1 MGKKI
6 MALIGMGAM
15 ALSMYAD
22 IVVNVSKEITDTEFN
37 CESSSISN
45 LLLPRRERMSP
56 KTETLKVESGKF
68 VIKTGESE
76 KVPMRYVVYTD
87 ETHAVI
93 LYTEKGENL
102 ELNLMSKDPL
112 RYSVK
117 GSRMMED
124 ISALDEE
131 LYQHELRSGDVM
143 LEKGDIEGNR
153 AKLDS
158 IAREYDV
165 IRHKFIEKNPT
176 SPAVAY
182 AILSLGEPED
192 LVREYNKMT
201 PEAKESIL
209 MPMLDLTKEYVERR
223 IESDRRIAAMSDG
236 TKDAPDF
243 TFNDKDGK
251 AVSLRDFRGKWVVI
265 DFWGTWCPWCIKGFP
280 ALKEAYSKY
289 SGKMEVIGVACND
302 TKEKWLA
309 GLEKYQLPWVNV
321 FNPETENS
329 KVLTDYAIEGFPT
342 KVVVSPE
349 GKIANITVGE
359 DPEFFDKLAEFLK

>member
-37 CESSSISN
+37 CESISISN

-68 VIKTGESE
+68 VIKTGETE

-87 ETHAVI
+87 ETHAMI

-124 ISALDEE
+124 ISVLDEE

-209 MPMLDLTKEYVERR
+209 MPMLDLTKEYVESR

-251 AVSLRDFRGKWVVI
+251 AVSLRDYRGKWVVI

-280 ALKEAYSKY
+280 AR
-289 SGKMEVIGVACND
+289 
-302 TKEKWLA
+302 WR
-309 GLEKYQLPWVNV
+309 
-321 FNPETENS
+321 
-329 KVLTDYAIEGFPT
+329 
-342 KVVVSPE
+342 
-349 GKIANITVGE
+349 
-359 DPEFFDKLAEFLK
+359 